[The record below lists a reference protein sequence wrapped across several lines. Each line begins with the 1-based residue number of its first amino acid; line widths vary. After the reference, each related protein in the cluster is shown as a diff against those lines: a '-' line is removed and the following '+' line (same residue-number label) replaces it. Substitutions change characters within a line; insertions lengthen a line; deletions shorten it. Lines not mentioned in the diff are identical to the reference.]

1 MLYAYSWTSFC
12 SQTYTIQFSGGS
24 YPSRKAGPPGSIRSF
39 GAVAVTF
46 LVLENEQPDPRALTA
61 RRTPRPCLGKAF
73 LEHHH
78 LPPPTT
84 TRAPRNR
91 ASLFANDA
99 LFAQQ
104 WPLPPTATVPF
115 AVSFSGRHR
124 SPSTFDAAATERASP
139 SMPVASLSL
148 ARRLQATLPR
158 RRRLLLQCCSTRP
171 KP

>member
-1 MLYAYSWTSFC
+1 MRTRGRVFVRKLTRYSFRGGAILAEKRVPQGPFEVSALWRLLFC
-12 SQTYTIQFSGGS
+12 
-24 YPSRKAGPPGSIRSF
+24 
-39 GAVAVTF
+39 
-46 LVLENEQPDPRALTA
+46 LENEQPDPRALTA